1 MVLSHSLTPFDLAQL
16 APVAALIPPRIEE
29 PAVAIHTP
37 FAERLAGFGF
47 YGPFRVRSGAA
58 VLEDRAGHP
67 LIHVLPV
74 IGPDCARD
82 AAEIAAIALNR
93 LCGFEVADA
102 QTGPMA
108 DAAE

>member
-1 MVLSHSLTPFDLAQL
+1 MILSPFDLTL
-16 APVAALIPPRIEE
+16 FAPIAALIPPRIQE
-29 PAVAIHTP
+29 PAVAMHTP

-47 YGPFRVRSGAA
+47 YGPFRVRSGDA

-67 LIHVLPV
+67 MIHVLPV
-74 IGPDCARD
+74 IGPDCARG

-93 LCGFEVADA
+93 LCGFDA
-102 QTGPMA
+102 AATQHGPMA